1 MPDAPVYLLAAGGHG
16 SVVLDALL
24 EMGVAVQGIL
34 DPGRKP
40 GDSVFDV
47 PVLGDDAWLDA
58 RDPKATLLANGAGA
72 APWQEL
78 RGRLFERFHARGF
91 GFVSVRHPSAFVGRE
106 CELAEASQ
114 VMAGCVLQC
123 RVKVGRNSVI
133 NTRVSVD
140 HDCVVG
146 EHVFVG
152 PGATLCG
159 EVHVGDHT
167 FVGSGAVLLPG
178 VRVGARAVIG
188 AGAVVTRPVA
198 DGALVTGV
206 PAMTQKGRAQ

>member
-1 MPDAPVYLLAAGGHG
+1 MSETPVYLLAVGGHG

-24 EMGVAVQGIL
+24 EMGMAVRGIL

-47 PVLGDDAWLDA
+47 PVLGDDAWLEGQ
-58 RDPKATLLANGAGA
+58 DPKGFLLANGVGA
-72 APWQEL
+72 VPWQEL
-78 RGRLFERFHARGF
+78 RGHLFERFSARGF
-91 GFVSVRHPSAFVGRE
+91 GFVSVRHPSAYVGRAA
-106 CELAEASQ
+106 ELGEGSQ

-123 RVKVGRNSVI
+123 RVRVGRNSVI
-133 NTRVSVD
+133 NTKVSVD
-140 HDCVVG
+140 HDCVIG

-159 EVHVGDHT
+159 EVQVGDHS

-178 VRVGARAVIG
+178 VRVGSRAVIG

>member
-1 MPDAPVYLLAAGGHG
+1 MPEAVYLLAAGGHG

-24 EMGVAVQGIL
+24 EMGVKVAGIL
-34 DPGRKP
+34 DPGKRP
-40 GDSVFDV
+40 GDAVFGV
-47 PVLGDDAWLDA
+47 PVLGDDEWLA
-58 RDPKATLLANGAGA
+58 RCEPARTLLANGAGA
-72 APWQEL
+72 VPWQDL
-78 RGRLFERFHARGF
+78 RGKLFERFHARGF
-91 GFVSVRHPSAFVGRE
+91 GFVSVRHPSATIGRE
-106 CELAEASQ
+106 ARLEEGSQ

-123 RVKVGRNSVI
+123 RVRIGRNSVI

-159 EVHVGDHT
+159 DVRVGDRT

-178 VRVGARAVIG
+178 VKVGSGAVIG
-188 AGAVVTRPVA
+188 AGAVVTRTVP

-206 PAMTQKGRAQ
+206 PAAARKAKA

>member
-1 MPDAPVYLLAAGGHG
+1 MPEAPVYLLAAGGHG

-24 EMGVAVQGIL
+24 EMRVPVAGIL
-34 DPGRKP
+34 DPARRP

-47 PVLGDDAWLDA
+47 PVLGDDEWLAD
-58 RDPKATLLANGAGA
+58 RDPRAMLLANGAGA
-72 APWQEL
+72 VPWQDL
-78 RGRLFERFHARGF
+78 RRRLFERFSARGF
-91 GFVSVRHPSAFVGRE
+91 GFVNVMHPSAVVGRDGDLGE
-106 CELAEASQ
+106 GCQ

-123 RVKVGRNSVI
+123 RVRVGRNSVI

-159 EVHVGDHT
+159 EVRVGDHT

-178 VRVGARAVIG
+178 VTVGSHAVIG
-188 AGAVVTRPVA
+188 AGAVVTRAVA

-206 PAMTQKGRAQ
+206 PAAGRKAKA